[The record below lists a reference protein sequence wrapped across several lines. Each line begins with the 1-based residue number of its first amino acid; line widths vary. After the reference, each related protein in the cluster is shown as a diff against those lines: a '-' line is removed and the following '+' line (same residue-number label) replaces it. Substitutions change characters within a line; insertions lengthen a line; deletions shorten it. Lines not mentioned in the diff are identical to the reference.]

1 MPPTGYKK
9 ISGFELLML
18 CYIIVASTKAL
29 AEQPVLIDDDSDD
42 SMDGYTPS
50 PIVPLV
56 KNEPDDIFTRL
67 VLVFESPIPF
77 G

>member
-1 MPPTGYKK
+1 
-9 ISGFELLML
+9 ML

-67 VLVFESPIPF
+67 VLVFDCHQYRLD
-77 G
+77 